1 MKIYVGHYKKYDYM
15 NELYLPIINSE
26 LGKREEFI
34 FPHLTDETFNSQE
47 VIAKSDLFIAEIS
60 VHSTGLGIEIG
71 RTEVK
76 GKKILCICNE
86 KVKMPS
92 CLKYVNVD
100 KLYYKDSAD
109 MVKKLDNYI
118 KSLKENNKNM

>member
-1 MKIYVGHYKKYDYM
+1 MKIYVGHYKKYDYI

-34 FPHLTDETFNSQE
+34 FPHLTEQTFDSQE
-47 VIAKSDLFIAEIS
+47 VIEKSDLFIAEIS
-60 VHSTGLGIEIG
+60 THSTGLGIEIG
-71 RTEVK
+71 RAEVK
-76 GKKILCICNE
+76 GKRILCICNE

-100 KLYYKDSAD
+100 TLYYKDSTD
-109 MVKKLDNYI
+109 MVSKIEEYI
-118 KSLKENNKNM
+118 QLLREEKI

>member
-1 MKIYVGHYKKYDYM
+1 MKIYVGHLKKSDYM

-34 FPHLTDETFNSQE
+34 FPHLSEETFNSQE
-47 VIAKSDLFIAEIS
+47 VIEQVDLFIAEIS
-60 VHSTGLGIEIG
+60 SNSTGLGIEIG
-71 RTEVK
+71 RAEVK

-86 KVKMPS
+86 KSKMPS

-100 KLYYKDSAD
+100 TLYYKDSID
-109 MVKKLDNYI
+109 MVSKIEKYI
-118 KSLKENNKNM
+118 ESIK

>member
-1 MKIYVGHYKKYDYM
+1 MKIYVGHYKILVYM

-47 VIAKSDLFIAEIS
+47 VIEKSDLFIAEIS

-100 KLYYKDSAD
+100 LLGYNDVND
-109 MVKKLDNYI
+109 MINKIGEYI
-118 KSLKENNKNM
+118 HKMK